1 MVSYKEYK
9 IRKKKLRRITARS
22 IIIILDIEQSGAT
35 IYEDG
40 IKIGECKFEI
50 DKKRKN
56 MIIKDFDIFY
66 PYQGKGYGSLFARI
80 LIALAKMYHLKSSTL
95 TDGASLNGFWQ
106 RLGWNKC
113 TRDGSSKLE
122 LK

>member
-1 MVSYKEYK
+1 LVSYKEYK

-22 IIIILDIEQSGAT
+22 IMIILNIEQSGAT

-40 IKIGECKFEI
+40 IKIGECMFEI
-50 DKKRKN
+50 NKKKKN
-56 MIIKDFDIFY
+56 MEVKDFDIFY

-80 LIALAKMYHLKSSTL
+80 LIALAKMYHLKTSTL
-95 TDGASLNGFWQ
+95 TDGASLKGFWK
-106 RLGWNKC
+106 RLGWKNM
-113 TRDGSSKLE
+113 RDGSNKLE

>member
-1 MVSYKEYK
+1 M
-9 IRKKKLRRITARS
+9 
-22 IIIILDIEQSGAT
+22 IILDIEQSGAT

-40 IKIGECKFEI
+40 IKIGGCNFEI

-80 LIALAKMYHLKSSTL
+80 LIALAKMYHLKTSTL
-95 TDGASLNGFWQ
+95 TDGASLKGFWK
-106 RLGWNKC
+106 RLGWKD
-113 TRDGSSKLE
+113 TRNGINKLE